1 MTCLSNCKLFKMRN
15 FFIKLSTSASARRFV
30 THFGPARRMARR
42 FVAGETLDEAV
53 AVVKDLNRRGL
64 KAIINEVGESVT
76 TQAEAGAAAATFHTI
91 LRRIDAEGL
100 DADISLKPSHVGLT
114 FGSDFFYENVADIV
128 QTARQYHNMV
138 EIDMEGSP
146 DVDATLA
153 VYHRLLDTFGGG
165 VRLAVQSYLYRTPA
179 DVQAIIAQGGAIRL
193 VKGAYQEPPEI
204 AYQGKTEIN
213 AASKRVMELFFS
225 PEARANNAYLILGSH
240 DPELIEW
247 LIRETKARGISPT
260 QFEFQMLLGIRRD
273 EQQRLADLGYQV
285 RIYVPYG
292 SAWYPYFMRRLAERP
307 ANVLFM
313 GRAML
318 GK

>member
-1 MTCLSNCKLFKMRN
+1 MLRN
-15 FFIKLSTSASARRFV
+15 FFIKLSASDSARRLV
-30 THFGPARRMARR
+30 THFGPARRAARR

-64 KAIINEVGESVT
+64 KAILNEVGESVT
-76 TQAEAGAAAATFHTI
+76 TQAEVSQAARTFHEI

-100 DADISLKPSHVGLT
+100 EADVSLKPSHVGLA
-114 FGSDFFYENVADIV
+114 FGPDFCYETIADIV
-128 QTARQYHNMV
+128 ETAQRYHNLV

-146 DVDATLA
+146 DVGATLG

-165 VRLAVQSYLYRTPA
+165 VRLAIQSYLYRTPA
-179 DVQAIIAQGGAIRL
+179 DVETIIAHGGAIRL

-204 AYQGKTEIN
+204 AYQSKTEIN
-213 AASKRVMELFFS
+213 QASMRAIELFFT
-225 PEARANNAYLILGSH
+225 PEARAKGAYFILGSH
-240 DPELIEW
+240 DPALIEW
-247 LIRETKARGISPT
+247 LIRETQARGISPT
-260 QFEFQMLLGIRRD
+260 EFEFQMLLGIRRD
-273 EQQRLADLGYQV
+273 EQQHLADLGYQV
-285 RIYVPYG
+285 RVYVPFG

-313 GRAML
+313 ARAML

>member
-1 MTCLSNCKLFKMRN
+1 MRN
-15 FFIKLSTSASARRFV
+15 FLIKLSTSDTTRRFV
-30 THFGPARRMARR
+30 THFGPARRAARR

-53 AVVKDLNRRGL
+53 AVVKDLNRRGI

-76 TQAEAGAAAATFHTI
+76 TQAEASAAAAAFHDI
-91 LRRIDAEGL
+91 LRRIEAEGL
-100 DADISLKPSHVGLT
+100 DADVSLKPSHVGLN
-114 FGSDFFYENVADIV
+114 FGADFFYENVADIV
-128 QTARQYHNMV
+128 QAARQHRNMV

-153 VYHRLLDTFGGG
+153 VYHRLLDTFGGS

-179 DVQAIIAQGGAIRL
+179 DVQAIIAHGGAVRL
-193 VKGAYQEPPEI
+193 VKGAYKEPSDI
-204 AYQGKTEIN
+204 AYQSKTEIN
-213 AASKRVMELFFS
+213 EASKRAMEQFFT
-225 PEARANNAYLILGSH
+225 PAARANNAYLILGSH

-247 LIRETKARGISPT
+247 LIREAKARGISPA
-260 QFEFQMLLGIRRD
+260 QFEFQMLLGVRRD
-273 EQQRLADLGYQV
+273 EQQRLADLGYTV

-307 ANVLFM
+307 ANLLFM